1 MNIYVGNLASETS
14 EDTLNQAFAP
24 FGQVKSV
31 SIVRDGAT
39 GASRG
44 FGFVRMDVEE
54 EAQTAIREMNEKEL
68 DGQVIKVE
76 KGRAKT
82 NVVRNRGRQGGPGR
96 GRGGPERRAGFGGG
110 RQGRSRPESRGRGGR
125 DNRGHR

>member
-1 MNIYVGNLASETS
+1 MNIYVGNLAGETS
-14 EDTLNQAFAP
+14 EDTLNQAFAA

-44 FGFVRMDVEE
+44 FGFVRMEIQE

-82 NVVRNRGRQGGPGR
+82 NVVHNRGRQGGPGR
-96 GRGGPERRAGFGGG
+96 GRGGLERRVGFAGG
-110 RQGRSRPESRGRGGR
+110 RQVRNRPPSRGRGGR
-125 DNRGHR
+125 GGRGNR

>member
-14 EDTLNQAFAP
+14 EDTLNRAFAA

-31 SIVRDGAT
+31 SVIRDGAT
-39 GASRG
+39 GESRG
-44 FGFVRMDVEE
+44 FGFVRMDVEK

-82 NVVRNRGRQGGPGR
+82 NVVRNRGRKAGIRG
-96 GRGGPERRAGFGGG
+96 GRGGPDRRVGFGGG
-110 RQGRSRPESRGRGGR
+110 RQGRNRPPSHARGGR
-125 DNRGHR
+125 GSRGHR

>member
-14 EDTLNQAFAP
+14 EDTLNRAFTA

-31 SIVRDGAT
+31 SVVRDGAT
-39 GASRG
+39 GESRG
-44 FGFVRMDVEE
+44 FGFVKMDVEE
-54 EAQTAIREMNEKEL
+54 EAQTAIREMDGKEL

-82 NVVRNRGRQGGPGR
+82 NVVRNRGRQGGLRR
-96 GRGGPERRAGFGGG
+96 GRGGPERRVGFGSG

-125 DNRGHR
+125 SSRGHT

>member
-14 EDTLNQAFAP
+14 EDILNRAFSA

-31 SIVRDGAT
+31 SAVRDGAT
-39 GASRG
+39 GESRG
-44 FGFVRMDVEE
+44 FGFVKMDVEE

-76 KGRAKT
+76 KSRART
-82 NVVRNRGRQGGPGR
+82 NAVRNRGRQSGPRG
-96 GRGGPERRAGFGGG
+96 GRGGPERRVGFASG
-110 RQGRSRPESRGRGGR
+110 RQGGGRPESRGREGR
-125 DNRGHR
+125 GSRGHR

>member
-14 EDTLNQAFAP
+14 EDTLSQAFAA

-31 SIVRDGAT
+31 NILRDGAT

-54 EAQTAIREMNEKEL
+54 EAKTAIREMNEKEL

-82 NVVRNRGRQGGPGR
+82 KVVHNRGRQGGPGR
-96 GRGGPERRAGFGGG
+96 GRGGPHRGIGFGGG
-110 RQGRSRPESRGRGGR
+110 RQGRSKPESRGRGGR
-125 DNRGHR
+125 GSRGHR

>member
-14 EDTLNQAFAP
+14 EDTLSQAFAA

-31 SIVRDGAT
+31 NIIRDGAT

-44 FGFVRMDVEE
+44 FGFVRMEVEE

-68 DGQVIKVE
+68 DGQVIKVQ

-82 NVVRNRGRQGGPGR
+82 NVVRNRGRQEGLRG
-96 GRGGPERRAGFGGG
+96 GRGGQERRVGFGGG
-110 RQGRSRPESRGRGGR
+110 RQGRSRPPSRGRGGR
-125 DNRGHR
+125 GGRGNR

>member
-1 MNIYVGNLASETS
+1 MNIYVGNMASETS
-14 EDTLNQAFAP
+14 EDALNQAFSA

-39 GASRG
+39 GESRG

-82 NVVRNRGRQGGPGR
+82 NVVRNRGRQGGR
-96 GRGGPERRAGFGGG
+96 GDQERRGGFGSG
-110 RQGRSRPESRGRGGR
+110 RQGRSGPESRGRGGGGSR
-125 DNRGHR
+125 GNR

>member
-14 EDTLNQAFAP
+14 EDTLNQAFSA

-31 SIVRDGAT
+31 SVIKDGAT
-39 GASRG
+39 GESRG
-44 FGFVRMDVEE
+44 FGFVRMEVQE

-68 DGQVIKVE
+68 DGQAIKVE

-82 NVVRNRGRQGGPGR
+82 NVVHNRGRQGGPGR
-96 GRGGPERRAGFGGG
+96 GRGGPERRGGFGSA
-110 RQGRSRPESRGRGGR
+110 RQGRSAPQSRGRGGR
-125 DNRGHR
+125 DSRGNR